1 MSQRMSQSAK
11 VFRRIAS
18 CRAPLFC
25 LFLLFAFACNDTDP
39 VSPNPE
45 QPADGGVMIDAGTV
59 DAAPTDTPV
68 AGASFAGGIPIGL
81 SAQPNELFNGT
92 YNGALRN
99 IYPQY
104 LLRDLA
110 AIKARGGRVVLNL
123 AGGMSRYTDRDGDFS
138 MTEWKSQV
146 ARFRNVNFDSYV
158 RDGTIIGHYL
168 IDEPHHAEKYGG
180 SAVTGAML
188 EEMAKYSKSL
198 YPSMATIART
208 FPEYLAKWGPYRYL
222 DAAWAPYVYR
232 FGDPRR
238 FIEHHVSIAKREGL
252 ALVVG
257 LNVLRGGPN
266 KNPMSASQVR
276 EWGSVLLSSSYPCA
290 FISWKYDQRYL
301 ERSGIK
307 EAMNTLR
314 SKAENQST
322 RSCRS
327 T

>member
-1 MSQRMSQSAK
+1 MSQSAE

-18 CRAPLFC
+18 CRIPL
-25 LFLLFAFACNDTDP
+25 LTVLLVFAFACDDTNP
-39 VSPNPE
+39 VSPTTE
-45 QPADGGVMIDAGTV
+45 EPADGGVLIDAGTV
-59 DAAPTDTPV
+59 DAAPTDAPV
-68 AGASFAGGIPIGL
+68 ASASFAGGIPIGL

-123 AGGMSRYTDRDGDFS
+123 AGGMSRYTNRDGDFS
-138 MTEWKSQV
+138 MTEWKEQV
-146 ARFRNVNFDSYV
+146 ARFRNVNFSSYV

-168 IDEPHHAEKYGG
+168 IDEPHHADKYGG
-180 SAVTGAML
+180 SAVTGSQL
-188 EEMAKYSKSL
+188 EEMARYSKSL

-222 DAAWAPYVYR
+222 DAAWAPYVHR

-290 FISWKYDQRYL
+290 FISWKYDRQYL
-301 ERSGIK
+301 DRSGIR

-314 SKAENQST
+314 KIADPQ
-322 RSCRS
+322 RYLSCRS